1 VGCSER
7 FVFQHT
13 VGLWSSVTET
23 RKQMMQLSPKAIRFI
38 IEALAHYQTHHEE
51 RLRDEHVTEDEAA
64 DLTNDH
70 QYLEAL
76 KTDLKQY
83 HDGLMCKGSSSPKV
97 R

>member
-1 VGCSER
+1 MVLG
-7 FVFQHT
+7 
-13 VGLWSSVTET
+13 SSVAEQ
-23 RKQMMQLSPKAIRFI
+23 RKDPMQLSPKAIRFL
-38 IEALAHYQTHHEE
+38 IEALEYYQTHHEE
-51 RLRDEHVTEDEAA
+51 RLRDEHVTDEEAS

-83 HDGLMCKGSSSPKV
+83 HDALMCKGSSSPKV

>member
-1 VGCSER
+1 MVLG
-7 FVFQHT
+7 
-13 VGLWSSVTET
+13 SSVAVQ
-23 RKQMMQLSPKAIRFI
+23 RKEPMQLSPKAIRFI
-38 IEALAHYQTHHEE
+38 IEALEHYQTHHEE
-51 RLRDEHVTEDEAA
+51 RLRDEHVTEDEVV

-83 HDGLMCKGSSSPKV
+83 YDRLMRKASPPPKV